1 MLELIAVA
9 MSAFGYTLLTLLC
22 GAGVVTTV
30 LRPLLAYVLSHQAGG
45 LINLLVTYAV
55 VDGSARLQVPSSSL
69 LPLIGFVAG
78 PTLRLSAPRSGALG
92 LLEHQAG
99 YYAEAIFYVLVGAG
113 TFGWSSVW
121 GWPLAL
127 LGLLVTVLLRPWLD
141 LAAVAPETR
150 GLRWLSPRGPDTK

>member
-45 LINLLVTYAV
+45 LINILTTYATV
-55 VDGSARLQVPSSSL
+55 NGAARLRVPSRSL
-69 LPLIGFVAG
+69 LPFVGFVAG
-78 PTLRLSAPRSGALG
+78 PSLQLNAPRSGAWG
-92 LLEHQAG
+92 LLEKQAG
-99 YYAEAIFYVLVGAG
+99 YYAEAVFYVLVGAG

-127 LGLLVTVLLRPWLD
+127 LGLLISVLLKPWLD
-141 LAAVAPETR
+141 LVKAER
-150 GLRWLSPRGPDTK
+150 GLSPRGPDEK